1 VRANAS
7 ERGKIERVFLLFP
20 PVRLP
25 SETAQIA
32 SSPLGVSYLAAAIRD
47 RVEVRIMDAVAE
59 SEHVH
64 LMDGDFSWYGAP
76 LSEIR
81 RRIERFQPDLVG
93 ITCLFSSV
101 FPVIRQICREV
112 KRIDPG
118 ILTMTGG
125 TYPSF
130 MPERCLGE
138 GALDLIAQ
146 GEGEKVL
153 LDLID
158 ALNTGRDLGEVDGLA
173 FRDGERIVVNPKT
186 RWIEELDSIP
196 FPARDLLPMEVYR
209 KRGIPHSLS
218 ISGQSF
224 APLITSRGCPA
235 RCIYCSSSRFWG
247 NRYRFR
253 SAENVLDE
261 IGELVERWGIDEI
274 QFEDDNMTAKRKR
287 AEAIFRGII
296 DRGYKI
302 RFNFPNGVALWTLD
316 EPLIDLMYE
325 AGCYQMTLAFE
336 SGSQEVLRKIVKKP
350 TNLDHAARITRHI
363 HARGI
368 RTDAFFII
376 GFPGESRQQIRQTFR
391 FADRMGTDIAQ
402 FFVAN
407 PLPGTELYQTAASR
421 GMLPDDFDFENLW
434 YSRSAYRDTVTP
446 SGSELEKLAARGFV
460 IHTLR
465 SIQRKPVVFLRR
477 LLLELLLKRPGYT
490 FSMINRIVR
499 RNLRTL
505 G

>member
-1 VRANAS
+1 MSGSGRTN
-7 ERGKIERVFLLFP
+7 RKIERVFLLFP

-25 SETAQIA
+25 RETAQIA
-32 SSPLGVSYLAAAIRD
+32 SCPLGVGYLAAAVRD
-47 RVEVRIMDAVAE
+47 RAEVQVMDAVAE

-64 LMDGDFSWYGAP
+64 RLEGDFAWHGVP

-81 RRIERFQPDLVG
+81 RRIERFRPDLVG

-101 FPVIRQICREV
+101 FPVVRQICREV

-118 ILTMTGG
+118 IITMTGG

-130 MPERCLGE
+130 LAERCLRE
-138 GALDLIAQ
+138 EALDLIAQ
-146 GEGEKVL
+146 GEGESVL
-153 LDLID
+153 LDLIA
-158 ALNTGRDLGEVDGLA
+158 ALRNGGDLGGVDGLA
-173 FRDGERIVVNPKT
+173 FKDDGRIVVNPKT
-186 RWIEELDSIP
+186 RWIADLDSIP
-196 FPARDLLPMEVYR
+196 FPARDLLPMDIYN

-218 ISGQSF
+218 ISGRSF
-224 APLITSRGCPA
+224 APMITSRGCPA

-247 NRYRFR
+247 NRYRLR

-296 DRGYKI
+296 EREYKI

-316 EPLIDLMYE
+316 EPLVDLMRE
-325 AGCYQMTLAFE
+325 AGCYQMTLAYE
-336 SGSQEVLRKIVKKP
+336 SGSQEVLRNIVKKP
-350 TNLDHAARITRHI
+350 TRLDHAARITEYI

-376 GFPGESRQQIRQTFR
+376 GFPGESREQIAETFR
-391 FADRMGTDIAQ
+391 FADRMRTDIAQ

-407 PLPGTELYQTAASR
+407 PLPGTELYELAASR
-421 GMLPDDFDFENLW
+421 GMLRDDFDFENLW
-434 YSRSAYRDTVTP
+434 YSRSAYRDSVSP
-446 SGSELEKLAARGFV
+446 SGRELEWMAARGFGR
-460 IHTLR
+460 HALR
-465 SIQRKPVVFLRR
+465 SFGRKPGVFLKR
-477 LLLELLLKRPGYT
+477 LLLDLLLKRPGYT
-490 FSMINRIVR
+490 LSMINRIWR

-505 G
+505 

>member
-1 VRANAS
+1 M
-7 ERGKIERVFLLFP
+7 ERVFLLFP

-25 SETAQIA
+25 DETAQIA
-32 SSPLGVSYLAAAIRD
+32 SCPLGVGYLAAAVRNE
-47 RVEVRIMDAVAE
+47 VEVQVMDAVAE

-64 LMDGDFSWYGAP
+64 SMDGDFAWYGAP

-101 FPVIRQICREV
+101 FPVVRQICREV
-112 KRIDPG
+112 KQVDPG
-118 ILTMTGG
+118 IVTITGG

-130 MPERCLGE
+130 MAERCLGE
-138 GALDLIAQ
+138 PALDLIAQ
-146 GEGEKVL
+146 GEGESVL
-153 LDLID
+153 LDVVA
-158 ALNTGRDLGEVDGLA
+158 ALRNGNDLGGIDGLA
-173 FRDGERIVVNPKT
+173 YRDGERVVVNPKT
-186 RWIEELDSIP
+186 RWIEDLDGIA
-196 FPARDLLPMEVYR
+196 FPARDLLPMDVYK

-218 ISGQSF
+218 ISGSSF
-224 APLITSRGCPA
+224 APMITSRGCPA
-235 RCIYCSSSRFWG
+235 RCIYCSSSRYWG

-253 SAENVLDE
+253 SADNVLDE

-296 DRGYKI
+296 ERGYNI

-316 EPLIDLMYE
+316 EPLVDLMRE
-325 AGCYQMTLAFE
+325 AGCYQMTLAYE
-336 SGSQEVLRKIVKKP
+336 SGSQEVLRDIVKKP
-350 TNLDHAARITRHI
+350 TRLDHAARITEYI
-363 HARGI
+363 HAQGI

-376 GFPGESRQQIRQTFR
+376 GFPGESREQIAETFR
-391 FADRMGTDIAQ
+391 FADRMRTDIAQ

-407 PLPGTELYQTAASR
+407 PLPGTELYELAAGR
-421 GMLPDDFDFENLW
+421 GMLRDDFDFENLW
-434 YSRSAYRDTVTP
+434 YSRSAYRDTVSP
-446 SGSELEKLAARGFV
+446 SGRELERLAARGFV
-460 IHTLR
+460 LHALR
-465 SIQRKPVVFLRR
+465 SFVRKPDIFLKR
-477 LLLELLLKRPGYT
+477 LLVELLLKRPGYT
-490 FSMINRIVR
+490 LSMINRIWR